1 MLLGSVLPQHE
12 NVQRCDE
19 RTQQWCNIECH
30 HKVLQTLNPKSMSIF
45 QKGFVCKMTYRKK
58 EKNKNQKMG
67 KRLAR
72 NFSSLGFRLLISSI
86 PSVA

>member
-1 MLLGSVLPQHE
+1 
-12 NVQRCDE
+12 
-19 RTQQWCNIECH
+19 
-30 HKVLQTLNPKSMSIF
+30 MSIF